1 MLVNNDTEEKYLVNL
16 TIVLALFVLFLAYI
30 VWDSTIRGG
39 DFPPPIKETI
49 IDYKEWNGFDRPQ
62 IIINDT
68 IYANQ

>member
-49 IDYKEWNGFDRPQ
+49 AVSYIF
-62 IIINDT
+62 
-68 IYANQ
+68 